1 MATPVVQRM
10 LKSQEW
16 WHVAEDAESGK
27 AKKKPTTTVKE
38 DPAVKEARLT
48 DNIYHHMMLRLGDQ
62 ELAKL
67 QAETKAANAAEQE
80 LRAQRDAAV
89 SVVASSTCCFFRMFT
104 SCSSLL
110 YSKSSLMRL
119 LSSPAAL
126 INFPI
131 N

>member
-16 WHVAEDAESGK
+16 WHVAENAEPGK

-38 DPAVKEARLT
+38 DPAVKEARLS

-89 SVVASSTCCFFRMFT
+89 SVVASSTCCFFQMFT
-104 SCSSLL
+104 LCSSFTL
-110 YSKSSLMRL
+110 
-119 LSSPAAL
+119 
-126 INFPI
+126 F
-131 N
+131 